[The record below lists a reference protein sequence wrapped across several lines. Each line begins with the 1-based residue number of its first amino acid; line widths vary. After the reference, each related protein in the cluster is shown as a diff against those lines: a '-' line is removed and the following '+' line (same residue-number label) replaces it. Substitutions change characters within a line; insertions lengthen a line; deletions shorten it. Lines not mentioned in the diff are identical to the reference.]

1 MQHRTIKLPL
11 SPEQADFTK
20 RLYLAIYHAKLSWG
34 ASIQDAGDVR
44 QWLRELLEASGYH
57 SGRRWRR
64 EDPSPNQ
71 NLP

>member
-1 MQHRTIKLPL
+1 
-11 SPEQADFTK
+11 
-20 RLYLAIYHAKLSWG
+20 
-34 ASIQDAGDVR
+34 
-44 QWLRELLEASGYH
+44 LLEASGYH